1 MNDFILV
8 PSCDNREKALVFWMH
23 WGGESTSAH
32 PAEEARA
39 TGRQKESWD
48 LAMHKA
54 DSVTREFQ
62 YANPGE
68 LYLQTNLS
76 AAVPW
81 SNLSIFQINKIKY
94 A

>member
-1 MNDFILV
+1 
-8 PSCDNREKALVFWMH
+8 
-23 WGGESTSAH
+23 
-32 PAEEARA
+32 
-39 TGRQKESWD
+39 
-48 LAMHKA
+48 MHKA